1 MAIQT
6 HARYEKE
13 GSVHPHKHCGGGKYY
28 YYHSKLIY
36 IYIRDLGPSQI
47 ILITNLTPSNEKTVK
62 GLKTEQLRN
71 CCIPLKNVPQS
82 NPLPVLNTEN
92 ETGSF

>member
-1 MAIQT
+1 MPGTKKNAQFIHISTVEEASIIITIQNW
-6 HARYEKE
+6 
-13 GSVHPHKHCGGGKYY
+13 
-28 YYHSKLIY
+28 Y